1 MLDTVH
7 EEINGILFHCSGLYW
22 DGYSV
27 FYYVYQIHQLYAEQF
42 ALHYHGY
49 SKLFQASHCLEGSEN
64 FLVSAGCSARLIF
77 LLLMLCSGRGN
88 ESHHLLYM
96 ILKPPINVI
105 LVVLSSKWCRRS

>member
-7 EEINGILFHCSGLYW
+7 EEIHGIIFHCSGLYW

-42 ALHYHGY
+42 ALHYHGF
-49 SKLFQASHCLEGSEN
+49 SKLYQASHCLEGSAN

-77 LLLMLCSGRGN
+77 LLLILCSGRGN
-88 ESHHLLYM
+88 EWKRNV
-96 ILKPPINVI
+96 LKCLFDI
-105 LVVLSSKWCRRS
+105 SD